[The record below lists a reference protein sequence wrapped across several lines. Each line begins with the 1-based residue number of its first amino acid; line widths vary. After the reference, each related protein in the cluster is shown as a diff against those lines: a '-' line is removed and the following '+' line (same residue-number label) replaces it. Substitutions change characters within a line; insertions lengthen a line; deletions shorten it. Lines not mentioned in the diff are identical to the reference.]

1 MIFNIIR
8 IYDAILT
15 CTDEAP
21 LYLYERMKVWK
32 YECMAGYSRP
42 CYVFAL
48 LLKDNKDYY
57 YYYYYYYYLKEF
69 VFQNLPT
76 TNKIKK

>member
-1 MIFNIIR
+1 MIVNIIR

-57 YYYYYYYYLKEF
+57 YYY
-69 VFQNLPT
+69 
-76 TNKIKK
+76 